1 MSAESAMK
9 LDLSNTFLNGAEDVT
24 AALAPQTARARW
36 GRRAVLIAI
45 LLPVVGY
52 LVLIASVLRE
62 QFRPAISPL
71 SDGWFRVTDRDRKF
85 EVELPA
91 YPSQR
96 TVSSQVEYHLYVGLQ
111 YTVTVR
117 SDSVARELLNKTATK
132 VLQEATQAQ
141 QVAQGKVTVLG
152 MGQLN
157 SKTHWIESKIDIS
170 GGGGQYTIRRRL
182 MIHDK
187 QLLELTVSGAEGE
200 VMAADATR
208 IMNSAQWLR
217 R

>member
-24 AALAPQTARARW
+24 AALAPETRRVRW
-36 GRRAVLIAI
+36 GRRAVLVAI
-45 LLPVVGY
+45 MLPVLGY
-52 LVLIASVLRE
+52 LVLIGSALRE

-71 SDGWFRVTDRDRKF
+71 SDSWFRVTDRDRKF

-91 YPSQR
+91 YPTRR
-96 TVSSQVEYHLYVGLQ
+96 TVSSQVEYHLYAGLQ

-117 SDSVARELLNKTATK
+117 SESVARQLLNKTATK
-132 VLQEATQAQ
+132 VLQETTQAYGTP
-141 QVAQGKVTVLG
+141 GKATVLG
-152 MGQLN
+152 SGLLD

-170 GGGGQYTIRRRL
+170 SVGGQYAIRRRL
-182 MIHDK
+182 MIRDK
-187 QLLELTVSGAEGE
+187 QLLELTLTGPEAE

-208 IMNSAQWLR
+208 IMNSAHWLSH
-217 R
+217 

>member
-1 MSAESAMK
+1 MK

-45 LLPVVGY
+45 MLPVVGY
-52 LVLIASVLRE
+52 LVLIGSALRD

-71 SDGWFRVTDRDRKF
+71 SDGWFRVSDRDRKF

-91 YPSQR
+91 YPTRR

-111 YTVTVR
+111 YNVSVR
-117 SDSVARELLNKTATK
+117 SDSVARQLLNKTATK
-132 VLQEATQAQ
+132 VLQEATQASSTQ
-141 QVAQGKVTVLG
+141 EQVTVLG
-152 MGQLN
+152 VGVLDA
-157 SKTHWIESKIDIS
+157 KTHWIESKIDIS
-170 GGGGQYTIRRRL
+170 GVGGQYSIRRRL

-187 QLLELTVSGAEGE
+187 QLLEVTLTGPVGE

-208 IMNSAQWLR
+208 IMNSAKWLSR
-217 R
+217 

>member
-1 MSAESAMK
+1 MK

-45 LLPVVGY
+45 MLPVVGY
-52 LVLIASVLRE
+52 LVLIGLALRD

-71 SDGWFRVTDRDRKF
+71 SDSWFRITDRDRKF

-91 YPSQR
+91 YPTQQ

-111 YTVTVR
+111 YHVIVR
-117 SDSVARELLNKTATK
+117 SDSIARQLLNKTATK
-132 VLQEATQAQ
+132 VLQEAAQATG
-141 QVAQGKVTVLG
+141 APGKVTVLG
-152 MGQLN
+152 SGLLD

-170 GGGGQYTIRRRL
+170 GGGGQYSIRRRL

-187 QLLELTVSGAEGE
+187 QLLELTVTGPEAE

-208 IMNSAQWLR
+208 IMNSAKWISR
-217 R
+217 

>member
-1 MSAESAMK
+1 MK

-36 GRRAVLIAI
+36 GRRAVLVAI
-45 LLPVVGY
+45 LLPALGY
-52 LVLIASVLRE
+52 LVLIGSALRE

-71 SDGWFRVTDRDRKF
+71 SDSWFRITDRDRKF
-85 EVELPA
+85 QFELPA
-91 YPSQR
+91 WPSQH
-96 TVSSQVEYHLYVGLQ
+96 TVSSEMEYNLYIGLR

-117 SDSVARELLNKTATK
+117 SYSVARELLNKTATK
-132 VLQEATQAQ
+132 VLQEASQANG
-141 QVAQGKVTVLG
+141 VPGKVTVLG
-152 MGQLN
+152 SGLLD

-170 GGGGQYTIRRRL
+170 GGGGQYSIRRRL

-187 QLLELTVSGAEGE
+187 QLLELTVTGQEAE

-208 IMNSAQWLR
+208 IMNSAKWISR
-217 R
+217 

>member
-9 LDLSNTFLNGAEDVT
+9 LDLSTTFLNGAEDPT
-24 AALAPQTARARW
+24 AALVPQTARARW

-45 LLPVVGY
+45 MLPVVGY
-52 LVLIASVLRE
+52 LVLIGSALRE

-91 YPSQR
+91 YPTRR
-96 TVSSQVEYHLYVGLQ
+96 TVSSQVEYNVYVGLQ
-111 YTVTVR
+111 YLVVVR
-117 SDSVARELLNKTATK
+117 SESVARQLLNKTATK
-132 VLQEATQAQ
+132 VLQEASQTNSGR
-141 QVAQGKVTVLG
+141 GKVTVLG
-152 MGQLN
+152 SGLLD

-170 GGGGQYTIRRRL
+170 SVGGQYAIRRRL

-187 QLLELTVSGAEGE
+187 QLLELIVTGPEGE

-208 IMNSAQWLR
+208 IMDSAQWLSR
-217 R
+217 